1 MPTLYRCFVFFLAI
15 FALAVPALAQKVDG
29 GHATV
34 ELVSERAVAVP
45 GETFYLGLSF
55 ELEDKW
61 HIYWKN
67 PGDAGLPPEIRWP
80 DRTPP
85 EALSDVG
92 EFAWPTPDLLE
103 VEPGLIMDY
112 GYSDQVV
119 LAFPVTLT
127 EGADGPV
134 EIAMRV
140 DYLICYDVCI
150 PESVDL
156 RMLQS
161 VGSAQIADDYGSGLI
176 QQGLMAV
183 PPRFEGDA
191 AVTRQGDVWVLSAA
205 GGQLAELSGEARF
218 FPNDHE
224 IVHAAGQPVE
234 FGPEGLQL
242 RLTPAKSDADAPDVL
257 AGLIKIGDMAVDV
270 QAVSGPMI
278 AGTSGLGGGA
288 GQGVQTG
295 AINLPLML
303 VLAFVGGLVLNLMPC
318 VLPVLSIKAMG
329 MVSAATSGHAGEARA
344 HGLWYTAGVLVSFAA
359 LAAAVLGVRAATGIA
374 TWGFWLQDPVIVS
387 VLILVIVLIGY
398 WLLGLFELGT
408 SVQNV
413 GSGLA
418 AKQGAGGAF
427 FTGVLA
433 AVVGAP
439 CVGPFLGAALG
450 AVFGQP
456 AIEVIAVLMMMGL
469 GLALPFLLLSFAP
482 NLQRLLPKPGA
493 WMETLK
499 QLFAFPMFLTAAW
512 LLSTL
517 GALAGFR
524 AAAILVAGVALIGF
538 GLWAWRAA
546 GQGAKAIL
554 LSLLGLVVILP
565 AFMLI
570 SAVSAVDYVQAVI
583 FLALTIGAFI
593 VVARLPDGAAG
604 GVAKAVAAAAVLAG
618 LGWPVMQAVGSN
630 ASAASAGDSYSASY
644 DTDTWSSER
653 VAELVAEGRPVFVDF
668 TAEWCAICQV
678 NKLQVLQT
686 APVTEAFA
694 AANVAFLVADYT
706 RPDPVIAAELQK
718 HGRAGVPLYLY
729 YAPGESNPQVLPETL
744 STSLVTGLVAEN

>member
-1 MPTLYRCFVFFLAI
+1 MPMLYRCLVFL
-15 FALAVPALAQKVDG
+15 FALFALTVPALAQKVDG

-85 EALSDVG
+85 AALSDAG
-92 EFAWPTPDLLE
+92 DFAWPTPELLE

-119 LAFPVTLT
+119 LGFPVTLS
-127 EGADGPV
+127 EGIDGPV

-161 VGSAQIADDYGSGLI
+161 VGSAQITDDYGSDLI

-183 PPRFEGDA
+183 PLRFEGKA
-191 AVTRQGDVWVLSAA
+191 AVTRQGDVWILSAA
-205 GGQLAELSGEARF
+205 GKQLAGLTGEARF

-242 RLTPAKSDADAPDVL
+242 QLTPAKSNADAPDLL
-257 AGLIKIGDMAVDV
+257 AGLIKIGDTAVDV
-270 QAVSGPMI
+270 QAAPGAVI

-303 VLAFVGGLVLNLMPC
+303 VLAFIGGLVLNLMPC

-387 VLILVIVLIGY
+387 VLILVIMLIGY

-524 AAAILVAGVALIGF
+524 AAAILVAGVA
-538 GLWAWRAA
+538 
-546 GQGAKAIL
+546 
-554 LSLLGLVVILP
+554 
-565 AFMLI
+565 
-570 SAVSAVDYVQAVI
+570 
-583 FLALTIGAFI
+583 
-593 VVARLPDGAAG
+593 
-604 GVAKAVAAAAVLAG
+604 
-618 LGWPVMQAVGSN
+618 
-630 ASAASAGDSYSASY
+630 
-644 DTDTWSSER
+644 
-653 VAELVAEGRPVFVDF
+653 
-668 TAEWCAICQV
+668 
-678 NKLQVLQT
+678 
-686 APVTEAFA
+686 
-694 AANVAFLVADYT
+694 
-706 RPDPVIAAELQK
+706 
-718 HGRAGVPLYLY
+718 
-729 YAPGESNPQVLPETL
+729 
-744 STSLVTGLVAEN
+744 